1 MISVGN
7 NKDPKTTLETSCGKD
22 LFVLMNSGQYTDITG
37 PIPTGGDCVNPF
49 VYESSSSKNDGKWTD
64 LECTYKRPFDS
75 AGV

>member
-1 MISVGN
+1 
-7 NKDPKTTLETSCGKD
+7 
-22 LFVLMNSGQYTDITG
+22 MNSGQYTDITG